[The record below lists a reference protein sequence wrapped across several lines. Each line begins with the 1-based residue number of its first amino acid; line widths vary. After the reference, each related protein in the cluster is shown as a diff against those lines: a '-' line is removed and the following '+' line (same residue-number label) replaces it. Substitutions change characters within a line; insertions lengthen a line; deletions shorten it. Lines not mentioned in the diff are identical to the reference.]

1 MQIFYLPIDKTSIPT
16 GEILKVEDT
25 PFDFREPHAVGE
37 RIDADHEQIKNGA
50 GYESLLCA
58 TNKREPG
65 ELSLPQKSQIPR
77 VEEPWKY
84 IPPNQVYNSIVT
96 TGQMA
101 TRDNMELRLAD
112 AAHSALKHN
121 TSPIVQIIPIS
132 PALS

>member
-1 MQIFYLPIDKTSIPT
+1 MVQAMTTAMCSINANQ
-16 GEILKVEDT
+16 VNS
-25 PFDFREPHAVGE
+25 R
-37 RIDADHEQIKNGA
+37 
-50 GYESLLCA
+50 
-58 TNKREPG
+58 
-65 ELSLPQKSQIPR
+65 LPQKSQIPR
-77 VEEPWKY
+77 VEEQWKY
-84 IPPNQVYNSIVT
+84 IPPNQVYNSIAT